1 MESRRCAELIIKSIW
16 AGVFFSPD
24 SLRSQT
30 RAYSPNVF
38 VEENISRVV
47 VVVQSLEQLDPS
59 DSLY

>member
-16 AGVFFSPD
+16 AGVFFPLD

-47 VVVQSLEQLDPS
+47 VVQSLEQLDPS
-59 DSLY
+59 DSLF

>member
-1 MESRRCAELIIKSIW
+1 MPSSLLRAYGLE
-16 AGVFFSPD
+16 FFSPD

-59 DSLY
+59 DSLF